1 MTTGSSSNLS
11 SAGATLQ
18 GSFSGE
24 SGTISE
30 IGFLYGTSS
39 SSLSSSIAA
48 SGTTSPFTATLSG
61 LNASTT
67 YYYQAYV
74 KEYNETTASVET
86 RTGSV
91 LSFTTEAA
99 SNRVTGWLELP
110 AKTGDEDFSGV
121 FYGSGGTSSSDRN
134 YSYNYSYS
142 YYGCLWVAYPLAPS
156 HTSGSASTSS
166 WRYNP
171 NIDNS
176 YQVSVNSS
184 SYTSNYNASDYA
196 RGHQIPNADRKSDDT
211 MNLQTYYV
219 TNQTPQLQNKFNGS
233 IWSSLEG
240 AVRAQVSSYNDTIYV
255 ATGACYQTV
264 GGNETVNTLTAA
276 NTGVN
281 PQSLPIPNYYW
292 KALLKVKW
300 GSDGTVTSA
309 TAIGF
314 WLEHKEY
321 DSSDYSSY
329 TVSVDEIESKTGF
342 DLFTYLPAALQTT
355 AETNSSWSTFTSF

>member
-1 MTTGSSSNLS
+1 M
-11 SAGATLQ
+11 
-18 GSFSGE
+18 
-24 SGTISE
+24 
-30 IGFLYGTSS
+30 
-39 SSLSSSIAA
+39 
-48 SGTTSPFTATLSG
+48 TLSG
-61 LNASTT
+61 LKASTT

-91 LSFTTEAA
+91 LTFTTSA
-99 SNRVTGWLELP
+99 SGNRASGWLELP
-110 AKTGDEDFSGV
+110 AKTGDEDFAGV
-121 FYGSGGTSSSDRN
+121 FYGSGGTSAGDRN

-142 YYGCLWVAYPLAPS
+142 WYGCLWVAYPLAPA

-171 NIDNS
+171 NIENS

-184 SYTSNYNASDYA
+184 SYTSNYGNSSYA

-219 TNQTPQLQNKFNGS
+219 TNQTPQLQDKFNGS
-233 IWSSLEG
+233 IWGTLEG
-240 AVRAQVSSYNDTIYV
+240 AVRAQVSSFADTVYV

-264 GGNETVNTLTAA
+264 GGNETVSTLTAVSS
-276 NTGVN
+276 GVN

-292 KALLKVKW
+292 KALLKVKRTSN
-300 GSDGTVTSA
+300 GDITSA
-309 TAIGF
+309 SAIGF

-321 DSSDYSSY
+321 DSSDYTSY
-329 TVSVDEIESKTGF
+329 AVSVDEIESKTGF
-342 DLFTYLPAALQTT
+342 DLFTNLPASLQTAAESNASWT
-355 AETNSSWSTFTSF
+355 AFTSF